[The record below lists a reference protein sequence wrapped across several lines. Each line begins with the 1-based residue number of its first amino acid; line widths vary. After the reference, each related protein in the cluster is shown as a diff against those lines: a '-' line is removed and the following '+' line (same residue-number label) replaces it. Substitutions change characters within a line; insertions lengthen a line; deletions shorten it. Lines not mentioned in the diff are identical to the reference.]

1 MTVLDKTIA
10 SKKARN
16 LKAGLAVTIT
26 LIALAGVVWLYLP
39 LPNTPGRPGEGEKHS
54 IFSDDF
60 EHVYYERG
68 AGPVIVLLP
77 SLGRP
82 ASDFNELTSE
92 LANAGFRTI
101 AVDLNVSRKTS
112 TEPDGNLLQ
121 LAESVDAVISAL
133 GLQETERVVVIGHAF
148 GNRLAR
154 AYAATHAGRV
164 QAVILLAAGGRIP
177 IEKDIR
183 ESLRDVFDPGITK
196 FARSQA
202 LRKAFFAKTSLIPS
216 YWRIGWDKSLAEIQ
230 IQATRT
236 TLYEEWWD
244 AGGVP
249 LLVIQGDED
258 SIAPAAHTSELLEAE
273 FGDLVSVSI
282 ASPAGHALLPE
293 QPVFIA
299 NTIIAYL
306 NKETTAVIPLY
317 SYAEFTYPESSPSNS
332 DARRVVQ

>member
-1 MTVLDKTIA
+1 MTDLDKTIA
-10 SKKARN
+10 SKKAHN
-16 LKAGLAVTIT
+16 LKAGLAAIVA
-26 LIALAGVVWLYLP
+26 LIALAGIAWLYLP
-39 LPNTPGRPGEGEKHS
+39 LPNMPGRLGEGKKHS
-54 IFSDDF
+54 VFSDDF

-68 AGPVIVLLP
+68 TGPVVVLLP

-92 LANAGFRTI
+92 LADAGFRTI

-112 TEPDGNLLQ
+112 TKLNGSLLR

-133 GLQETERVVVIGHAF
+133 GLQETERVVIIGHAF

-177 IEKDIR
+177 IAKDIR
-183 ESLRDVFDPGITK
+183 ESLRDVFDPGITR

-230 IQATRT
+230 IHATKT
-236 TLYEEWWD
+236 TSYEEWWD

-249 LLVIQGDED
+249 MLVIQGDED
-258 SIAPAAHTSELLEAE
+258 AIAPAPHTSELLEAE
-273 FGDLVSVSI
+273 FGDRVSVSI

-306 NKETTAVIPLY
+306 NKEITASNPLY
-317 SYAEFTYPESSPSNS
+317 SYSELTYPENNPSNR